1 MARVARSVTHSRRG
15 NRIPRCGHQV
25 LQLGPVRQDLVS
37 RSGRPLLSAPRLCC
51 AGVCARE
58 CCSSLGPAVVT
69 RLAPPLYSL
78 SLSHTSAFVSVSL
91 QTEPALSSSSQRPAS
106 AALLSANS
114 SSSSRERRP
123 SLVTSTLSLLPINLE
138 GKEEGLGRQHSGDT
152 I

>member
-1 MARVARSVTHSRRG
+1 MRSTINGQSCKERYSLTAG

-25 LQLGPVRQDLVS
+25 LQLGPVHQDLVS
-37 RSGRPLLSAPRLCC
+37 RSRRRFSVALVSVPVKAALLSAPLSDS
-51 AGVCARE
+51 AG
-58 CCSSLGPAVVT
+58 SPA
-69 RLAPPLYSL
+69 LFAL
-78 SLSHTSAFVSVSL
+78 SLSHTSASVNVSS